1 MSFLRFIVI
10 CRVISKQRMSTD
22 EIWMQRAL
30 DLAQLGGGFVVPN
43 PWVGCVIVQD
53 NILLGEGFHANYG
66 GPHAEVNAFKD
77 IQDAR
82 GATAYVSLEPCSH
95 TGKTPPCAD
104 LLIKHQVSRVVICNL
119 DPNPL
124 VSGQG
129 IAKLKEVGIEVH
141 VGLLAEKG
149 EYINRRFFYFHRN
162 RRPYFTVKYATSL
175 DQYIAHSNGN
185 PHLFSNPISHQL
197 VHRLRAEHHAI
208 LVGVN
213 TANADNPSL
222 TTRDWP
228 GNSPMRF
235 VLDPKC
241 RMDKNLRLLQ
251 DELPTYIFTREV
263 TKSEGNKH
271 WIALGAENYLQNFMG
286 YCAEK
291 AIQSI
296 LIEGGTKTIEA
307 LMKEVEV
314 QEIIHIEST
323 EALGSGIS
331 GPNIPFNDSRIY
343 QLGTNNQWQI
353 TLGEENLA

>member
-1 MSFLRFIVI
+1 ML
-10 CRVISKQRMSTD
+10 TD

-43 PWVGCVIVQD
+43 PWVGCVVVRD
-53 NILLGEGFHANYG
+53 NVLLGEGFHAQYG
-66 GPHAEVNAFKD
+66 GPHAEVNAFRD
-77 IQDAR
+77 IKDAR

-124 VSGQG
+124 VGGQG
-129 IAKLKEVGIEVH
+129 VTKLKAAGIDVH
-141 VGLLAEKG
+141 AGLLAEKG
-149 EYINRRFFYFHRN
+149 ELINRRFFYFHRN
-162 RRPYFTVKYATSL
+162 HRPYITVKYATSA
-175 DQYIAHSNGN
+175 DQFIAHPNGDA
-185 PHLFSNPISHQL
+185 HQFSNPISQQL
-197 VHRLRAEHHAI
+197 VHRLRAEHQAI

-222 TTRDWP
+222 TTRVWP

-235 VLDPKC
+235 VLDPQA
-241 RMDKNLRLLQ
+241 RMDENLTLLQ
-251 DELPTYIFTREV
+251 DEFPTYIFTQDV

-271 WIALGAENYLQNFMG
+271 WIALGAENYLQKFMG
-286 YCAEK
+286 YCEEK

-307 LMKEVEV
+307 FIQEIDV
-314 QEIIHIEST
+314 QEIIHIVST
-323 EALGSGIS
+323 EDLGSGIS
-331 GPNIPFNDSRIY
+331 APNIQFVDERTY
-343 QLGTNNQWQI
+343 QLGSNNHWKVQ
-353 TLGEENLA
+353 LGEENLA

>member
-1 MSFLRFIVI
+1 ML
-10 CRVISKQRMSTD
+10 TD

-43 PWVGCVIVQD
+43 PWVGCVVVRD
-53 NILLGEGFHANYG
+53 NILLGEGFHAQYG
-66 GPHAEVNAFKD
+66 GPHAEVNAFRD
-77 IQDAR
+77 IKDAR

-124 VSGQG
+124 VGGQSV
-129 IAKLKEVGIEVH
+129 AKLEAAGIEVH
-141 VGLLAEKG
+141 VGVLSEKG
-149 EYINRRFFYFHRN
+149 ELINRRFFYFHRN
-162 RRPYFTVKYATSL
+162 RRPYITVKYATSA
-175 DQYIAHSNGN
+175 DQFIAHTNGDA
-185 PHLFSNPISHQL
+185 HLFSNKISQQL
-197 VHRLRAEHHAI
+197 VHQLRAEHQAI

-222 TTRDWP
+222 TTRVWP

-235 VLDPKC
+235 VLDPQA
-241 RMDKNLRLLQ
+241 RMNEKLHLLQ
-251 DELPTYIFTREV
+251 DEFPTYIFTHDV
-263 TKSEGNKH
+263 TKTEGNKH
-271 WIALGAENYLQNFMG
+271 WIALGSENYLQKFMG
-286 YCAEK
+286 FCKEK

-307 LMKEVEV
+307 FIQEIDV

-323 EALGSGIS
+323 EVLGSGIS
-331 GPNIPFNDSRIY
+331 APNIQFVDERTY
-343 QLGTNNQWQI
+343 QLGSNNHWKVQ
-353 TLGEENLA
+353 LGEENLA

>member
-1 MSFLRFIVI
+1 ML
-10 CRVISKQRMSTD
+10 TD

-43 PWVGCVIVQD
+43 PWVGCVVVRD
-53 NILLGEGFHANYG
+53 NILLGEGFHAQYG
-66 GPHAEVNAFKD
+66 GPHAEVNAFRD
-77 IQDAR
+77 IKDAR

-124 VSGQG
+124 VGGQG
-129 IAKLKEVGIEVH
+129 VAKLEAAGIEVH
-141 VGLLAEKG
+141 VGVLSDKG
-149 EYINRRFFYFHRN
+149 ELINRRFFYFHRN
-162 RRPYFTVKYATSL
+162 RRPYITVKYATSA
-175 DQYIAHSNGN
+175 DQFIAHTNGDA
-185 PHLFSNPISHQL
+185 HLFSNKISQQL
-197 VHRLRAEHHAI
+197 VHQLRAEHQAI

-222 TTRDWP
+222 TTRVWP

-235 VLDPKC
+235 VLDPQA
-241 RMDKNLRLLQ
+241 RMNEKLHLLQ
-251 DELPTYIFTREV
+251 DELPTYIFTQEV

-271 WIALGAENYLQNFMG
+271 WIALGSENYLQKFMG
-286 YCAEK
+286 FCKEK

-307 LMKEVEV
+307 FIQEIDV

-323 EALGSGIS
+323 EVLGSGIS
-331 GPNIPFNDSRIY
+331 APNIQFVDERTY
-343 QLGTNNQWQI
+343 QLGSNNHWKVQ
-353 TLGEENLA
+353 LGEENLA

>member
-1 MSFLRFIVI
+1 ML
-10 CRVISKQRMSTD
+10 TD

-43 PWVGCVIVQD
+43 PWVGCVVVRE
-53 NILLGEGFHANYG
+53 NVLLGEGFHAQYG
-66 GPHAEVNAFKD
+66 GPHAEVNAFRD
-77 IQDAR
+77 IKDAR

-104 LLIKHQVSRVVICNL
+104 LLIKHQISRVVICNL

-124 VSGQG
+124 VGGQG
-129 IAKLKEVGIEVH
+129 VAKLKTAGIEVH
-141 VGLLAEKG
+141 VGVLAEKG
-149 EYINRRFFYFHRN
+149 ELINRRFFYFHRN
-162 RRPYFTVKYATSL
+162 RRPYITVKYATSA
-175 DQYIAHSNGN
+175 DQFIAHPNGDAQ
-185 PHLFSNPISHQL
+185 LFSNPISHQL
-197 VHRLRAEHHAI
+197 VHRLRAAHQAI

-222 TTRDWP
+222 TTRVWP

-235 VLDPKC
+235 VLDPKA
-241 RMDKNLRLLQ
+241 RMDEKLHLLQ
-251 DELPTYIFTREV
+251 DEYPTYIFTHEV

-271 WIALGAENYLQNFMG
+271 WVALGSENYLQKFMG
-286 YCAEK
+286 YCEEQ

-296 LIEGGTKTIEA
+296 LIEGGTKTMEA
-307 LMKEVEV
+307 FMQEIEV

-331 GPNIPFNDSRIY
+331 GPNIHLGDAKSY
-343 QLGTNNQWQI
+343 QIGTDNRWNVQ
-353 TLGEENLA
+353 LGEENLA

>member
-1 MSFLRFIVI
+1 ML
-10 CRVISKQRMSTD
+10 TD

-43 PWVGCVIVQD
+43 PWVGCVVVRD
-53 NILLGEGFHANYG
+53 NVLLGEGFHAQYG
-66 GPHAEVNAFKD
+66 GPHAEVNAFRD
-77 IQDAR
+77 IKDAR

-124 VSGQG
+124 VGGQG
-129 IAKLKEVGIEVH
+129 VAKLEAAGIEVH
-141 VGLLAEKG
+141 VGVLSDKG
-149 EYINRRFFYFHRN
+149 ELINRRFFYFHRN
-162 RRPYFTVKYATSL
+162 RRPYITVKYASSA
-175 DQYIAHSNGN
+175 DQFIALPNGDA
-185 PHLFSNPISHQL
+185 HQFSNPISQQL
-197 VHRLRAEHHAI
+197 VHRLRAEHQAI

-222 TTRDWP
+222 TTRVWP

-235 VLDPKC
+235 VLDPQA
-241 RMDKNLRLLQ
+241 RMDEKLHLLQ
-251 DELPTYIFTREV
+251 DELRTYIFTQEV

-271 WIALGAENYLQNFMG
+271 WIALGSENYLQKFMG
-286 YCAEK
+286 FCKEK

-307 LMKEVEV
+307 YIQEIDV

-323 EALGSGIS
+323 EVLGSGIS
-331 GPNIPFNDSRIY
+331 APNIQFVDERTY
-343 QLGTNNQWQI
+343 QLGSNNHWKVQ
-353 TLGEENLA
+353 LCEENLA

>member
-1 MSFLRFIVI
+1 ML
-10 CRVISKQRMSTD
+10 TD

-43 PWVGCVIVQD
+43 PWVGCVVVRD
-53 NILLGEGFHANYG
+53 NVLLGEGFHAQYG
-66 GPHAEVNAFKD
+66 GPHAEVNAFRD
-77 IQDAR
+77 IKDAR

-124 VSGQG
+124 VGGQG
-129 IAKLKEVGIEVH
+129 VTKLKAAGIEVH
-141 VGLLAEKG
+141 AGLLAEKG
-149 EYINRRFFYFHRN
+149 ELINRRFFYFHRN
-162 RRPYFTVKYATSL
+162 HRPYITVKYATSA
-175 DQYIAHSNGN
+175 DQFIAHPNGDA
-185 PHLFSNPISHQL
+185 HQFSNPISQQL
-197 VHRLRAEHHAI
+197 VHRLRAEHQAI

-222 TTRDWP
+222 TTRVWP

-235 VLDPKC
+235 VLDPQA
-241 RMDKNLRLLQ
+241 RMDENLTLLQ
-251 DELPTYIFTREV
+251 DEFPTYIFTQDV

-271 WIALGAENYLQNFMG
+271 WIALGAENYLQKFMG
-286 YCAEK
+286 YCEEK

-307 LMKEVEV
+307 FIQKIDV
-314 QEIIHIEST
+314 QEIIHIVST
-323 EALGSGIS
+323 EDLGSGIS
-331 GPNIPFNDSRIY
+331 APNIQFVDERTY
-343 QLGTNNQWQI
+343 QLGSNNHWKVQ
-353 TLGEENLA
+353 LGEENLA

>member
-1 MSFLRFIVI
+1 ML
-10 CRVISKQRMSTD
+10 TD

-43 PWVGCVIVQD
+43 PWVGCVVVRD
-53 NILLGEGFHANYG
+53 NILLGEGFHAQYG
-66 GPHAEVNAFKD
+66 GPHAEVNAFRD
-77 IQDAR
+77 IKDAR

-124 VSGQG
+124 VGGQG
-129 IAKLKEVGIEVH
+129 VAKLEAAGIEVH
-141 VGLLAEKG
+141 VGVLSDKG
-149 EYINRRFFYFHRN
+149 ELINRRFFYFHRN
-162 RRPYFTVKYATSL
+162 RRPYITVKYATSA
-175 DQYIAHSNGN
+175 DQFIAHTNGDA
-185 PHLFSNPISHQL
+185 HLFSNKISQQL
-197 VHRLRAEHHAI
+197 VHRLRAEHQAI

-222 TTRDWP
+222 TTRVWP

-235 VLDPKC
+235 VLDPQA
-241 RMDKNLRLLQ
+241 RMNEKLHLLQ
-251 DELPTYIFTREV
+251 DELPTYIFTQEV

-271 WIALGAENYLQNFMG
+271 WIALGSENYLQKFMG
-286 YCAEK
+286 FCKEK

-307 LMKEVEV
+307 FIQEIDV

-323 EALGSGIS
+323 EVLGSGIS
-331 GPNIPFNDSRIY
+331 APNIQFVDERTY
-343 QLGTNNQWQI
+343 QLGSNNHWKVQ
-353 TLGEENLA
+353 LGEENLA